1 MTLGC
6 FVILPSVSIVT
17 IANRT
22 SFKKGSFS
30 HDGTQVYI
38 QSAILSENDKSMNI
52 SMIEKLFTVIFAE
65 QLTGIFILK
74 NIIGIESGTPKL
86 YGKIKLK
93 I

>member
-1 MTLGC
+1 M
-6 FVILPSVSIVT
+6 
-17 IANRT
+17 
-22 SFKKGSFS
+22 
-30 HDGTQVYI
+30 
-38 QSAILSENDKSMNI
+38 
-52 SMIEKLFTVIFAE
+52 LFNLTTVIFAE